1 MPKDITIRDIQEWE
15 KSFSKKK
22 SVPQEEE
29 TAVKI
34 AVLKLME
41 EAGEVAKAI
50 LEKEWDEVPAEVS
63 DVIVFACKIANIA
76 EEMHGTDKL
85 SNVLKRKMEY
95 CDRRKYD
102 RNNKKL
108 DKPADKEFK

>member
-1 MPKDITIRDIQEWE
+1 MDIKDIQEWE

-22 SVPQEEE
+22 SIPQKEE

-41 EAGEVAKAI
+41 ETGEVAKAI
-50 LEKEWDEVPAEVS
+50 LEKKWNEVPAEVS

-85 SNVLKRKMEY
+85 NNVLERKMKYCNKRKY
-95 CDRRKYD
+95 NKD
-102 RNNKKL
+102 NKKF
-108 DKPADKEFK
+108 DKPGNKEFK